1 MKKRGI
7 LNAQLSELIATLGHT
22 DQLVV
27 ADCGLS
33 VPPEVPVVD
42 LALVAGVPGFA
53 DVVRAL
59 AGELVVQRL
68 TVAEEIVQHNA
79 TALEAVRGAFPDV
92 PLDRI
97 PHEELKHELPMVK
110 AVVRSGEATPY
121 ANVILECGVA
131 F

>member
-7 LNAQLSELIATLGHT
+7 LNAQLSEVLATLGHT

-27 ADCGLS
+27 ADCGLP

-42 LALVAGVPGFA
+42 LALVQGIPRFA
-53 DVVRAL
+53 DVVAAL
-59 AGELVVQRL
+59 AEEIVVQRL
-68 TVAEEIVQHNA
+68 TVAEEAVHHNQP
-79 TALEAVRGAFPDV
+79 ALEAVRAAFPDV
-92 PLDRI
+92 PLDRVA
-97 PHEELKHELPMVK
+97 HERLKHELLVVK
-110 AVVRSGEATPY
+110 AVVRTGEATPY

>member
-7 LNAQLSELIATLGHT
+7 LNAPLSELLATLGHT

-27 ADCGLS
+27 ADCGLP

-42 LALVAGVPGFA
+42 LALVQGIPRFA
-53 DVVRAL
+53 EVVAAL
-59 AGELVVQRL
+59 AEEIVVQRL
-68 TVAEEIVQHNA
+68 TVAEEAVHHNQP
-79 TALEAVRGAFPDV
+79 ALEALRAAFPDV
-92 PLDRI
+92 PLDRV
-97 PHEELKHELPMVK
+97 PHEQLKHELPVVK
-110 AVVRSGEATPY
+110 AVVRTGEATPY

>member
-7 LNAQLSELIATLGHT
+7 LNAALSELIATLGHT

-42 LALVAGVPGFA
+42 LALVQGIPRFREVIA
-53 DVVRAL
+53 AL
-59 AGELVVQRL
+59 AQEITVQRM
-68 TVAEEIVQHNA
+68 TVAEEAVQHNA
-79 TALEAVRGAFPDV
+79 NALEALRSAFPDV
-92 PLDRI
+92 PLDRV
-97 PHEELKHELPMVK
+97 PHEQLKHELPVVK
-110 AVVRSGEATPY
+110 AVVRTGEATPY

>member
-27 ADCGLS
+27 ADCGLP

-42 LALVAGVPGFA
+42 LALVFGVPAFA

-59 AGELVVQRL
+59 ADEIVVQRV
-68 TVAEEIVQHNA
+68 TVAEEIVQRNQA
-79 TALEAVRGAFPDV
+79 ALDAVRSAFPDV

-97 PHEELKHELPMVK
+97 PHEDLKHELPLVK
-110 AVVRSGEATPY
+110 VVVRTGEATPF
-121 ANVILECGVA
+121 ANLIIECGVA

>member
-7 LNAQLSELIATLGHT
+7 LNAQLSELLATLGHT

-27 ADCGLS
+27 ADCGLP

-42 LALVAGVPGFA
+42 LALVRGIPAFA

-59 AGELVVQRL
+59 AEELVVQRL
-68 TVAEEIVQHNA
+68 TVAEEIVQHNQA
-79 TALEAVRGAFPDV
+79 ALEAVRAAFADV

-97 PHEELKHELPMVK
+97 PHERLKQELGLAK
-110 AVVRSGEATPY
+110 AVVRTGEATPY
-121 ANVILECGVA
+121 ANVVLECGVP